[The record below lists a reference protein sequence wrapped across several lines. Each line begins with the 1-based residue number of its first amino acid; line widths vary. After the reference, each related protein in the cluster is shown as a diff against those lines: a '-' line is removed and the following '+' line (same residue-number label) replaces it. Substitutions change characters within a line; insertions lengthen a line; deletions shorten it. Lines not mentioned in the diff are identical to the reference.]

1 MLNCVYHPIDDM
13 QVVDDVEYERLL
25 ATGVWFASPKTALE
39 YRNRIESEIKDENT
53 PKRSARRKKENENE
67 K

>member
-39 YRNRIESEIKDENT
+39 YRNRIESEIKEENM
-53 PKRSARRKKENENE
+53 PKQKAGRKKEIKNE

>member
-39 YRNRIESEIKDENT
+39 YRNRVESEIKDENA
-53 PKRSARRKKENENE
+53 PKRNTRRKKENENE

>member
-1 MLNCVYHPIDDM
+1 MLNCVYHPIDEM

-39 YRNRIESEIKDENT
+39 YRNRIESEIKDENA
-53 PKRSARRKKENENE
+53 PKRSARRKTENENE
-67 K
+67 R